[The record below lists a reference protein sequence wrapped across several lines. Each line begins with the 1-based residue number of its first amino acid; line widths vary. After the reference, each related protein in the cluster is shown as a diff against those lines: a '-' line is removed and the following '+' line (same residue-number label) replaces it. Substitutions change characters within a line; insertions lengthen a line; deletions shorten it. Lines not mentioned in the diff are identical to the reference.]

1 MSVNPIPKGYHTVTP
16 CLIVEGVPRLI
27 DFMKG
32 AFDGVELSRHL
43 GPEGRV
49 MHAEVRV
56 GDSLI
61 MMGEAGGPFPA
72 KPTCLYV
79 YVPDTDAVYRA
90 SLAAGGTSLQEPA
103 NQFYGDRTAGVQDP
117 SGNQWWIATH
127 VEDVSQEELARRAEA
142 QQKVMAEKMKQKAQA
157 M

>member
-1 MSVNPIPKGYHTVTP
+1 MSVNLIPKGFHTVTP
-16 CLIVEGVPRLI
+16 YLIVEGVPRLI

-32 AFDGVELSRHL
+32 AFDGVEISRHL

-72 KPTCLYV
+72 MPTCLYL
-79 YVPDTDAVYRA
+79 YTKDTDAVYRA
-90 SLAAGGTSLQEPA
+90 SVAAGGTSIQQPA
-103 NQFYGDRTAGVQDP
+103 DQFYGDRTAGVRDP

-127 VEDVSQEELARRAEA
+127 VEDVSTEEMARRAEA
-142 QQKVMAEKMKQKAQA
+142 HHKAMAEQHRQQK
-157 M
+157 

>member
-49 MHAEVRV
+49 MHAEVRI
-56 GDSLI
+56 GDSVI
-61 MMGEAGGPFPA
+61 MMGEAGGPFPP
-72 KPTCLYV
+72 KPACLYL
-79 YVPDTDAVYRA
+79 YLPDTDAAYRA

-142 QQKVMAEKMKQKAQA
+142 QQKAMAEKMKA
-157 M
+157 